1 MRTRRAANLS
11 GIFAAAQPDQAFGLA
26 LNERHAKRL
35 CNLANHQTVDI
46 GGGMD
51 CRQHQGAH
59 LREEDPAFLRLVET
73 AEDSG
78 QAGARGLRAGIRGQA
93 EKAARKIAVQ
103 LRKQE
108 AVFRVRTQGGFKRGM
123 PGCKSGKQRETSPV
137 SPYRASSHPVYS
149 RRIAS
154 ASERTGIS
162 AGAQGR
168 TCPHGISRQ
177 QAHPRGAYGA
187 SNKAGVGGLAG
198 IERRKR
204 RGKARQRARA
214 RAVKRRAGARKG
226 STSL

>member
-1 MRTRRAANLS
+1 
-11 GIFAAAQPDQAFGLA
+11 
-26 LNERHAKRL
+26 
-35 CNLANHQTVDI
+35 
-46 GGGMD
+46 MD

-123 PGCKSGKQRETSPV
+123 PGCKSGKQAGDVPGIAVPGVVPPRVFPKDCVRLREDR
-137 SPYRASSHPVYS
+137 YIRRRAGPDL
-149 RRIAS
+149 S
-154 ASERTGIS
+154 ARYFTATG
-162 AGAQGR
+162 APAEALMELPTKQ
-168 TCPHGISRQ
+168 
-177 QAHPRGAYGA
+177 
-187 SNKAGVGGLAG
+187 GVGGLAG

-214 RAVKRRAGARKG
+214 RAVKRRAGREKGQYLALKEKIVLFKQAANLSIARLQAGIAAGLPPKPRPQAA
-226 STSL
+226 L